1 MHIKCGMGSINRHA
15 PSRTVPK
22 TWKTVHSDLP
32 FKMVKIT
39 ELKVCALQTRPYR
52 LYVKHRLLTTEW
64 TKSISCRWE
73 RPISY
78 LIRRMLIDIS
88 LSLDISITAS
98 AVGHQAE
105 ADGPVRPGEE
115 RGPAPH
121 WAVDGGQPLQRH
133 SGGVEPR
140 VTGHY
145 QPVPHSS
152 YTHTRSRFIFDS
164 SKPFFLIICN
174 VDFPVWVA
182 VCADDGENV
191 RAVWPA
197 CQSGQVC
204 GQETLGHRWSSKC
217 LNSMRAAMCL
227 LKLSSFSVCVFELV

>member
-52 LYVKHRLLTTEW
+52 LYVKHRLLTAEW

-88 LSLDISITAS
+88 LSWYLHYSLCGWTS
-98 AVGHQAE
+98 SGSW
-105 ADGPVRPGEE
+105 RPGQTGWRAWTCTPLS
-115 RGPAPH
+115 RGWWSASTAALWWCGTTSH
-121 WAVDGGQPLQRH
+121 
-133 SGGVEPR
+133 
-140 VTGHY
+140 
-145 QPVPHSS
+145 
-152 YTHTRSRFIFDS
+152 RSLSARS
-164 SKPFFLIICN
+164 TFL
-174 VDFPVWVA
+174 
-182 VCADDGENV
+182 
-191 RAVWPA
+191 
-197 CQSGQVC
+197 
-204 GQETLGHRWSSKC
+204 
-217 LNSMRAAMCL
+217 
-227 LKLSSFSVCVFELV
+227 